1 MMHRVA
7 IFCCVL
13 LVAATGPLCRPSAKA
28 AGAVDPVKVVVLG
41 DSLTAGYGL
50 AETNAFPQLLEQV
63 LRERGHQVDIVNA
76 GVSGDT
82 ATGALSRLG
91 WAVQDGTDLVIVEL
105 GANDAL
111 RGVAPRKTEASLRA
125 IITRLKSRNI
135 EVLLA
140 GMRAPPNMGPD
151 YEVEFNAI
159 YSTLS
164 REFDISLYPFFLDG
178 VAANPELNLD
188 DGIHPNEQGVAEIV
202 NRMRPMIEAMI
213 IDIAQNGDGAKQ

>member
-1 MMHRVA
+1 MMHRIAVFCLAVFFAAA
-7 IFCCVL
+7 I
-13 LVAATGPLCRPSAKA
+13 TP
-28 AGAVDPVKVVVLG
+28 AGADGPVRVVVLG

-50 AETNAFPQLLEQV
+50 AETDAFPRQLERV
-63 LRERGHQVDIVNA
+63 LRERGHAVEIANA

-82 ATGALSRLG
+82 SSGALSRLA
-91 WAVQDGTDLVIVEL
+91 WAVQDGADLVIIEL

-111 RGVAPRKTEASLRA
+111 RGVPPQQTLQSLRT
-125 IITRLKSRNI
+125 IITRLKARDI

-159 YSTLS
+159 YPTLS
-164 REFDISLYPFFLDG
+164 GELGVSLYPFFLDG
-178 VAANPELNLD
+178 VAANPDLNLD

-213 IDIAQNGDGAKQ
+213 IEIAQNGIGAAQ

>member
-13 LVAATGPLCRPSAKA
+13 LVAATGPLWQPWAKA

-50 AETNAFPQLLEQV
+50 AETNAFPQLLERV

-111 RGVAPRKTEASLRA
+111 RGVAPQKTAASLRA
-125 IITRLKSRNI
+125 IIAWLKSRNI
-135 EVLLA
+135 VVVLA

-178 VAANPELNLD
+178 VAANPDLNLD

-202 NRMRPMIEAMI
+202 SRMRPMIEAMI
-213 IDIAQNGDGAKQ
+213 IDIAQNGDGAQQ